1 MLETTSSKGIRRP
14 IVAGGTRNN
23 TVYLCS
29 PALIRPRYQG
39 KMGLSSNGYDPT
51 CKQLKL
57 LEIETRLLYD
67 ASDFSTAPFQIS
79 NLDSRYTSCLNF
91 LGEFW
96 IIRLLKNGFEALNH
110 RWEHN
115 YT

>member
-1 MLETTSSKGIRRP
+1 
-14 IVAGGTRNN
+14 
-23 TVYLCS
+23 
-29 PALIRPRYQG
+29 
-39 KMGLSSNGYDPT
+39 MGPSSNGYDPT
-51 CKQLKL
+51 YKQLKL
-57 LEIETRLLYD
+57 LEIETHLLYD
-67 ASDFSTAPFQIS
+67 ASDFSTARFQIS
-79 NLDSRYTSCLNF
+79 NLDSRDTIRLNF